1 MRAGSSVNPV
11 PGWLAASRKRIFFDM
26 HLPAWP
32 GMGIAESFDP
42 KALAEAFVGCGADSA
57 VLYAK
62 CQYGNF
68 YTRLPGER
76 LHPGLGETDLLEE
89 VSARLRS
96 AGVKSIAYYSV
107 SWDERFAEERPEWL
121 AESWTGVRGTG
132 PYRWRTL
139 CINSPYAQVV
149 ERHLLDIARKPV
161 DGIWLDMT
169 IVGDG
174 FCYCPRC
181 RARFQEEFGRQPPS
195 SPAEPGYT
203 DFLEFHYGI
212 VESFYA
218 RIRARLRD
226 AAPGIVFTN
235 NYWGYPWSSAA
246 MGSRAIGAAANT
258 DFVTGEAYSDWTGIR
273 STSIL
278 PIFLRSVASGR
289 PFEALIGTGVNTWD
303 FTPKPRAYLSYEAFS
318 VFAHGGAVTVD
329 DQPTHTGS
337 FDESLYREDLREIF
351 GQISTMSRT
360 VAGKPARYVSVY
372 HSQRAKN
379 RCADQRDFVRDIC
392 GAFRLFRDLRL
403 PVDFTFDESRAAP
416 DPADVPVL
424 ALSGATAL
432 TGGECSRLVD
442 FAHGG
447 GLIVAAGGVGGD
459 PEVAAALEA
468 LGLRTEG
475 PAEYSVSYL
484 RGPGAGARDLL
495 VRGKYIALSAER
507 GGSGEVIDPICE
519 TTPRRF
525 FHNNLPSPYKG
536 SGVPAMVEIPLG
548 AGALV
553 VFPQPL
559 FRHYAKEPSREL
571 RGIVQGFISRRC
583 PPPRI
588 ELSIPMRM
596 DFSIIESAE
605 AVYVHLLNS
614 SIEPSLCCG
623 LMDIYDGAFERSY
636 EYMEE
641 EVPVHDLRILV
652 RHPRIGEVRTLREKS
667 PVTVKKV
674 PDGWEVTVARVALW
688 EVVEI
693 RLR

>member
-1 MRAGSSVNPV
+1 MSPA
-11 PGWLAASRKRIFFDM
+11 PGWLAESRKRIFFDM

-42 KALAEAFVGCGADSA
+42 KALAEAIITSGADSA
-57 VLYAK
+57 VLFGK

-76 LHPGLGETDLLEE
+76 LHPGLGGTDLLEE
-89 VSARLRS
+89 VSARLHS
-96 AGVKSIAYYSV
+96 NGVKTIVYYSV
-107 SWDERFAEERPEWL
+107 SWDERFAEEKPEWL
-121 AESWTGVRGTG
+121 AENAAGIRGDG

-139 CINSPYAQVV
+139 CINGPYADIV
-149 ERHLLDIARKPV
+149 ERHLMDIARKPV

-169 IVGDG
+169 IIGDG

-181 RARFQEEFGRQPPS
+181 RARFMEANGRQPPS
-195 SPAEPGYT
+195 SPAEPGYAE
-203 DFLEFHYGI
+203 FLGFRYGI

-218 RIRARLRD
+218 RIRAGLREV
-226 AAPGIVFTN
+226 APQIVFTN

-246 MGSRAIGAAANT
+246 MGSRAVGAVANV
-258 DFVTGEAYSDWTGIR
+258 DFLTGEAYSDWTGIR

-289 PFEALIGTGVNTWD
+289 PFEALIGTGINTWD
-303 FTPKPRAYLSYEAFS
+303 FTRKPRPYLAYEAFS
-318 VFAHGGAVTVD
+318 VFAHGAAVTVD
-329 DQPTHTGS
+329 DQPTHTGG

-351 GQISTMSRT
+351 GQISAMSRT

-372 HSQRAKN
+372 HSQRAKD
-379 RCADQRDFVRDIC
+379 RCAASRDFLRDIC

-403 PVDFTFDESRAAP
+403 SVDFTFDESRAIP
-416 DPADVPVL
+416 DPAEVPVL
-424 ALSGATAL
+424 ALSGATQL
-432 TGGECSRLVD
+432 TSPEWDLLAG
-442 FAHGG
+442 FARKG
-447 GLIVAAGGVGGD
+447 GLIVAAGGMGGD
-459 PEVAAALEA
+459 LEVTAALAA

-475 PAEYSVSYL
+475 PSAYSVSYL
-484 RGPGAGARDLL
+484 RSPDRGGRDIL
-495 VRGKYIALSAER
+495 VRGRYAALSAAR
-507 GGSGEVIDPICE
+507 GGRGEVIDPLCE
-519 TTPRRF
+519 TSPRVF
-525 FHNNLPSPYKG
+525 FHNNLPSPYRG
-536 SGVPAMVEIPLG
+536 SGAPAMVEIPMG

-571 RGIVQGFISRRC
+571 RGIVRDLVSRRC

-588 ELSIPMRM
+588 GLEIPMRM
-596 DFSIIESAE
+596 DFSIVESADS
-605 AVYVHLLNS
+605 VHVHLLNP

-641 EVPVHDLRILV
+641 VVPVHDLRILV
-652 RHPRIGEVRTLREKS
+652 RHPRIGDVRTLREKS
-667 PVTVKKV
+667 PFSAKEV
-674 PDGWEVTVARVALW
+674 PEGWEVVVNRVALW
-688 EVVEI
+688 EIVQIGLAEM
-693 RLR
+693 